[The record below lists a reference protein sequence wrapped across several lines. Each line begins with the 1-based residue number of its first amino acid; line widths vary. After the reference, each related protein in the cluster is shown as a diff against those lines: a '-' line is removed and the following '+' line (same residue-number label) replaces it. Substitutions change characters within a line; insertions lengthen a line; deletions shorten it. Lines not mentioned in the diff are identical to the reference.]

1 MNEGIVV
8 SARIRWKE
16 SYLCIE
22 EDKLFCIGNLP
33 KTFTDDNIFQYCTD
47 QEEFNRLL
55 ESENNNQEYI
65 ITKVYG
71 IEI

>member
-71 IEI
+71 IEF

>member
-55 ESENNNQEYI
+55 ERENNNQEYI

-71 IEI
+71 IEF